1 MQVAS
6 SKRTTGAYITTGRG
20 TNHGMADDDRRVE
33 ARLGL
38 IGRGAGTTP
47 ERIAELE
54 ARAREL
60 DKLNKAKPTKSFAAM
75 VNTQA
80 KPEDDKKKPARK
92 KTERELKS
100 TPRPGLAH
108 PGQRQT
114 FGRED
119 AKDDTVV
126 LKG

>member
-1 MQVAS
+1 
-6 SKRTTGAYITTGRG
+6 
-20 TNHGMADDDRRVE
+20 MADDDRRVE
-33 ARLGL
+33 TRLGL
-38 IGRGAGTTP
+38 VGRGSGTTP

-54 ARAREL
+54 ARAREVERM
-60 DKLNKAKPTKSFAAM
+60 NKAKPTKSFGAL

-80 KPEDDKKKPARK
+80 TPEPEKKKPDRRRK
-92 KTERELKS
+92 ERTLTA

-108 PGQRQT
+108 PGQRET

-119 AKDDTVV
+119 VKDDTVV

>member
-1 MQVAS
+1 
-6 SKRTTGAYITTGRG
+6 
-20 TNHGMADDDRRVE
+20 MADDDRRVE
-33 ARLGL
+33 TRLAL
-38 IGRGAGTTP
+38 LGRGSGTTP

-54 ARAREL
+54 ARARESE
-60 DKLNKAKPTKSFAAM
+60 KLHRAKPTKSFAAM

-80 KPEDDKKKPARK
+80 KPEAEKKPARAK
-92 KTERELKS
+92 KERELKS

-108 PGQRQT
+108 PSQRET

>member
-1 MQVAS
+1 
-6 SKRTTGAYITTGRG
+6 
-20 TNHGMADDDRRVE
+20 MADDDRRVE

-38 IGRGAGTTP
+38 IGRGSATTP
-47 ERIAELE
+47 ERIADLE
-54 ARAREL
+54 ARARESER
-60 DKLNKAKPTKSFAAM
+60 LNKAKPTKSFAAM

-80 KPEDDKKKPARK
+80 TPEPEKKKPARQK
-92 KTERELKS
+92 KERELKS

-108 PGQRQT
+108 PSQRQT

>member
-6 SKRTTGAYITTGRG
+6 SMRTTGAYITTGRA
-20 TNHGMADDDRRVE
+20 TTYGMADDDRRVE

-80 KPEDDKKKPARK
+80 KPEEEKKPARK

>member
-1 MQVAS
+1 
-6 SKRTTGAYITTGRG
+6 
-20 TNHGMADDDRRVE
+20 MADDDRRVE
-33 ARLGL
+33 ARLSL
-38 IGRGAGTTP
+38 SGRGAGATP

-54 ARAREL
+54 ARAREA
-60 DKLNKAKPTKSFAAM
+60 DKLHKAKPARSFAAL

-92 KTERELKS
+92 KAERTLTS

>member
-1 MQVAS
+1 
-6 SKRTTGAYITTGRG
+6 
-20 TNHGMADDDRRVE
+20 MADDDRRVE

-38 IGRGAGTTP
+38 VGRGAGTTP

-60 DKLNKAKPTKSFAAM
+60 GRLSKAKPTKSFGAL
-75 VNTQA
+75 VNVQPPVS
-80 KPEDDKKKPARK
+80 PEKKKPARQRK
-92 KTERELKS
+92 ERTLS
-100 TPRPGLAH
+100 ATPRPGLAH
-108 PGQRQT
+108 PGQRET

-119 AKDDTVV
+119 VKDDTVV